1 MITMRQCLRM
11 VVADLKMFL
20 VISIPSM
27 LMLGMRHALDI
38 DHIAAIDNLVRLHN
52 LKASSK
58 WVGTGFSIGHTALVL
73 LELLLI
79 IYVVGSAT
87 NSKIDNISLWGS
99 ITGAIALAT
108 IGATNIY
115 SMRRW
120 GSTGSAIFAG
130 KIASRTCIIG
140 PFGSSF
146 ITGLVFGLGFDTA
159 TQISAIT
166 LSALASASLGVYV
179 ALVLAGFF
187 AIGMIP
193 IDTLDSIILRSVF
206 YRIFNTKAFRYM
218 TYALSG
224 VALCTAAIESYSITS
239 HSDILPPIIGPILAM
254 VTISSAF
261 AYAFV
266 TKNKRQGVAIH
277 PNDTINSYK
286 KHLH

>member
-1 MITMRQCLRM
+1 M

-27 LMLGMRHALDI
+27 LMFGMRHALDI

-52 LKASSK
+52 AKARSK
-58 WVGTGFSIGHTALVL
+58 WVGTGFSIGHTASVL
-73 LELLLI
+73 IELLLI

-87 NSKIDNISLWGS
+87 NSKIDDISMWGS
-99 ITGAIALAT
+99 IIGAIALAT

-130 KIASRTCIIG
+130 KIANRTCIMG

-166 LSALASASLGVYV
+166 LSAVASAALGVYV
-179 ALVLAGFF
+179 AIVLAGFF

-193 IDTLDSIILRSVF
+193 IDTLDSILLRSVF
-206 YRIFNTKAFRYM
+206 CRIFNTRAFRYM
-218 TYALSG
+218 AYALSG
-224 VALCTAAIESYSITS
+224 VALITAAIESYSITNQ
-239 HSDILPPIIGPILAM
+239 SDILPPLIGPILAI

-266 TKNKRQGVAIH
+266 TKIKRRGVAVH
-277 PNDTINSYK
+277 THDTINSYK
-286 KHLH
+286 KDLH

>member
-1 MITMRQCLRM
+1 M

-27 LMLGMRHALDI
+27 LMFGIRHALDI

-52 LKASSK
+52 VKARSK
-58 WVGTGFSIGHTALVL
+58 WVGTGFSIGHIVSVL
-73 LELLLI
+73 TELLLI

-87 NSKIDNISLWGS
+87 NSKIDEISLWGS
-99 ITGAIALAT
+99 IIGAIALAT

-120 GSTGSAIFAG
+120 GRTGSAIFAG
-130 KIASRTCIIG
+130 KIASRTCIMG

-166 LSALASASLGVYV
+166 LSAVASAALGAYV

-206 YRIFNTKAFRYM
+206 YRIFNNGAFRYM
-218 TYALSG
+218 AYALSG
-224 VALCTAAIESYSITS
+224 VAVSTAAIESYSITTD
-239 HSDILPPIIGPILAM
+239 SDILPPLIGPILAI

-261 AYAFV
+261 AYALA
-266 TKNKRQGVAIH
+266 TKNKIQGLAVH
-277 PNDTINSYK
+277 PHDTINSYK
-286 KHLH
+286 KHSY